1 MTLELAAD
9 TTSGIS
15 TNGSIQFVTITGGG
29 SGYTTNP
36 NFTFVGIDTTLPTG
50 VTTGFGYGVINNDG
64 VVTAGY
70 IRYGG
75 ENYNLTGLS
84 TITSVVVDTPVG
96 LGSTVGV
103 GTFIYNEVVFGGTSG
118 TEQQESTLG
127 IVRQLNLP
135 SRLLMVH
142 SHLENLSLVESLDI
156 HMMRSQIVDDLVTPF
171 TDNDNIETEQQI
183 GYLTLLRVIHLEI
196 LKIFSC

>member
-1 MTLELAAD
+1 MVLD
-9 TTSGIS
+9 IPP
-15 TNGSIQFVTITGGG
+15 IQ
-29 SGYTTNP
+29 S
-36 NFTFVGIDTTLPTG
+36 FTFVGIDTTLPTG
-50 VTTGFGYGVINNDG
+50 VTTGFGYGVINNAG

-118 TEQQESTLG
+118 TEARVNSWDSVAVELTVKVVDGTFTPGELIIGRESGATYA
-127 IVRQLNLP
+127 
-135 SRLLMVH
+135 
-142 SHLENLSLVESLDI
+142 
-156 HMMRSQIVDDLVTPF
+156 MRSQIVDDLVTPF
-171 TDNDNIETEQQI
+171 ADNDNIETEADK
-183 GYLTLLRVIHLEI
+183 I
-196 LKIFSC
+196 LDFTQSNPFGDP